1 MSGAR
6 PKKGGQKGKGRLSD
20 KEDND
25 SSKGSDSK
33 AEERGPSFGK
43 KVGNIMI
50 NRHAGIESS
59 EDTIYDFVWKLEVEA
74 CLIFNCIRPT

>member
-1 MSGAR
+1 MIGAR
-6 PKKGGQKGKGRLSD
+6 PKKGGKKGKGRRSD

-33 AEERGPSFGK
+33 AEETGPSFGK

-50 NRHAGIESS
+50 SRHAGIELRFNLR
-59 EDTIYDFVWKLEVEA
+59 FVWKLEVEA

>member
-43 KVGNIMI
+43 KVGMIMI
-50 NRHAGIESS
+50 NRH
-59 EDTIYDFVWKLEVEA
+59 
-74 CLIFNCIRPT
+74 